1 MPVGSSVSRHHNQ
14 IGTDGRDGCRGM
26 SPWVR
31 TYLGRYTAGYG
42 RTAGGCRCRFACV
55 PHVCS
60 GRFLPP
66 PPHGQQEQKQ
76 EHRVRDVLIRLY
88 LAEYLRYMCICT
100 YPCSQEILD
109 IVHSDGSCIVPS
121 PFPLSPVEILTT
133 LLRS

>member
-1 MPVGSSVSRHHNQ
+1 MPVGSSVSRHHSQ

-31 TYLGRYTAGYG
+31 TYLGTRQATAGPQEDAVAVSLACLMCAA
-42 RTAGGCRCRFACV
+42 AGSFHHHHMGSRSR
-55 PHVCS
+55 S
-60 GRFLPP
+60 RSRN
-66 PPHGQQEQKQ
+66 
-76 EHRVRDVLIRLY
+76 RVRDVLIRLY